1 MNASILQQKRHH
13 LYLILSALVI
23 TNALLA
29 EILGVKIFSLEASL
43 GLPPAQLPLL
53 PGHILD
59 FNLTAGVIIWP
70 VVFITT
76 DLINEYFGR
85 KGVRRISVITAGL
98 IAYAFL
104 VIWWVTQLEPAA
116 FWQEVNSKDPEGRAF
131 NIDFAYSLIFQQGM
145 SIMFASITA
154 FLIGQLVD
162 AWTFHKLRKITQSRH
177 LWLRATGSTL
187 VSQLVDSYVVIFF
200 AFYFFGNWSLEQ
212 AISVATLNYL
222 YKLVVAILITPLLY
236 PAHKAIDRYLATA
249 RADAETKD
257 HPRMP
262 A

>member
-1 MNASILQQKRHH
+1 MNASILDKKRYS

-29 EILGVKIFSLEASL
+29 EILGVKIFSLEATL

-53 PGHILD
+53 PGHVLD

-85 KGVRRISVITAGL
+85 KGVRRISIITAGL

-104 VIWWVTQLEPAA
+104 VIWWVTHLEPAA
-116 FWQEVNSKDPEGRAF
+116 FWQEVNSQDPEGRAF
-131 NIDFAYSLIFQQGM
+131 NINLAYTVIFQQGM

-154 FLIGQLVD
+154 FLVGQLVD
-162 AWTFHKLRKITQSRH
+162 AWTFHKLRKLTQSRH
-177 LWLRATGSTL
+177 LWLRATGSTI

-200 AFYFFGNWSLEQ
+200 AFYFFGNWSIEQ
-212 AISVATLNYL
+212 AFSVATLNYF
-222 YKLVVAILITPLLY
+222 YKVIVAILITPLLY
-236 PAHKAIDRYLATA
+236 PAHKAIDKYLANPTS
-249 RADAETKD
+249 AEQTKM
-257 HPRMP
+257 H